1 MGHCNMKKDLR
12 ICAKT
17 GMPLD
22 KPTRHRHMRW
32 YFPAIGLAALAWF
45 LIRVLPKPS
54 RAAYPCQQASA
65 PLAAGFVTWLIGLA
79 APLTLSRKARTLFDA
94 GRFRSAGFLAARALW
109 AAAALVPMRPAPGPS
124 AF

>member
-22 KPTRHRHMRW
+22 MPTRHRHMMW
-32 YFPAIGLAALAWF
+32 YFPVIGLAALAWF

-65 PLAAGFVTWLIGLA
+65 PLAAGFVAWLAGLA
-79 APLTLSRKARTLFDA
+79 APAILFRKARSLSRA
-94 GRFRSAGFLAARALW
+94 GRFRVAGVLAALA
-109 AAAALVPMRPAPGPS
+109 M
-124 AF
+124 